1 LNKLERFGAGA
12 SLLCAIHC
20 AATPVLL
27 AVLPFLGSRL
37 AGSHWAEILLI
48 GVAASVGYL
57 TLSLSFRRHRRP
69 LPLCLL
75 TLGLALVGI
84 GHTPP
89 FHQFET
95 IVAVTGGLTLA
106 GAQFLNRR
114 YAGPCSC
121 GHAAHGHAAHD
132 HPTHEP
138 STIALCPA
146 GTARER

>member
-1 LNKLERFGAGA
+1 LNKLERVGAGA
-12 SLLCAIHC
+12 SMLCAIHC

-37 AGSHWAEILLI
+37 AGSHWAEILLV

-57 TLSLSFRRHRRP
+57 TLSLSFRRHRQP

-84 GHTPP
+84 GHTPTP
-89 FHQFET
+89 HHLET
-95 IVAVTGGLTLA
+95 TVAVAGGLTLA
-106 GAQFLNRR
+106 GAQLLNRR

-121 GHAAHGHAAHD
+121 GFAVHEHATVMRSDAF
-132 HPTHEP
+132 P
-138 STIALCPA
+138 
-146 GTARER
+146 

>member
-37 AGSHWAEILLI
+37 ANAHWAEIVLI

-57 TLSLSFRRHRRP
+57 TLSLSFRRHRQP
-69 LPLCLL
+69 LPLGLL

-84 GHTPP
+84 GHTPTR
-89 FHQFET
+89 HQVET
-95 IVAVTGGLTLA
+95 AVAVAGGLTLA
-106 GAQFLNRR
+106 GAQLLNRR

-121 GHAAHGHAAHD
+121 GHAM
-132 HPTHEP
+132 HEHTP
-138 STIALCPA
+138 VMRSDAFS
-146 GTARER
+146 